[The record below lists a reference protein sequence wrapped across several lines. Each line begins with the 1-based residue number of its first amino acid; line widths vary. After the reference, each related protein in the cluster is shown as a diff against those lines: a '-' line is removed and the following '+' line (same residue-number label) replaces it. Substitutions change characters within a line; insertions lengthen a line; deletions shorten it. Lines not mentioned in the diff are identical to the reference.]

1 MDHTTPSPSQY
12 DAVPPGVTPYAA
24 TAHGAMQLSPAPPDS
39 KLHDSTHS
47 SPARGTTSG
56 NPTPPPDPTPPGPA
70 EERSTRAERQARAEW
85 LVTELGRL
93 AARADDPHD
102 QARLRR
108 TADSLVRL
116 ATAFRS

>member
-1 MDHTTPSPSQY
+1 MDHATPHSPAQPGPIAHATTRHSSIP
-12 DAVPPGVTPYAA
+12 
-24 TAHGAMQLSPAPPDS
+24 HGATTDSPTAFVG
-39 KLHDSTHS
+39 ST
-47 SPARGTTSG
+47 
-56 NPTPPPDPTPPGPA
+56 PPDPTPPGPA
-70 EERSTRAERQARAEW
+70 AERSTRAERQARAEW